1 MDIIICCDMLK
12 DFREHKNIDV
22 SYTNEMVFVGSPFS
36 NYRMK
41 YCPFCGKE
49 IKWKEVVNE

>member
-1 MDIIICCDMLK
+1 MDIIICCDTLK

-49 IKWKEVVNE
+49 IKWKEVR